1 MLGNILH
8 IDHMIRRMA
17 TGVTEPF
24 LCECDDGI
32 KYVIKGQPRVTR
44 KELMAE
50 WISAQLAHK
59 LGLSIP
65 DSFLVYVDEDVI
77 SFSKPEW
84 KEDLREGHAFACR
97 YVDQSIPITFYQAH
111 SNIDIQTRK
120 FIYLFDKWI
129 NNSDRTLSSKGLGNV
144 NLLFNVLNNRY
155 YLIDH
160 NLAFFQDY
168 HQEEFESHVYCP
180 NNRDWTFDLLDA
192 QEFRDRLISVASD
205 FDNLAS
211 SIPEDWKLDD
221 PASQEAFLNFL
232 KNTLERATSDEFW
245 SNLI

>member
-1 MLGNILH
+1 MFGDVLN
-8 IDHMIRRMA
+8 IDHIIRRMS

-24 LCECDDGI
+24 LCECDDGL

-50 WISAQLAHK
+50 WVSAKLAHR

-65 DSFLVYVDEDVI
+65 DSFLVYVDKEI
-77 SFSKPEW
+77 ITFSKPEW
-84 KEDLREGHAFACR
+84 KEDLREGHAFACQ
-97 YVDQSIPITFYQAH
+97 YIDQSIPISFYQAH

-120 FIYLFDKWI
+120 FIYLFDKWL
-129 NNSDRTLSSKGLGNV
+129 NNSDRTLSKKGLGNV
-144 NLLFNVLNNRY
+144 NLLFNVLSNRY

-180 NNRDWTFDLLDA
+180 NHRDWTYDMFDA
-192 QEFRDRLISVASD
+192 QDFRDRLISAAD
-205 FDNLAS
+205 EFDGLAS
-211 SIPEDWKLDD
+211 SIPDDWKLDD
-221 PASQEAFLNFL
+221 PESQEVFLNFL
-232 KNTLERATSDEFW
+232 KTTLERAASDEFW